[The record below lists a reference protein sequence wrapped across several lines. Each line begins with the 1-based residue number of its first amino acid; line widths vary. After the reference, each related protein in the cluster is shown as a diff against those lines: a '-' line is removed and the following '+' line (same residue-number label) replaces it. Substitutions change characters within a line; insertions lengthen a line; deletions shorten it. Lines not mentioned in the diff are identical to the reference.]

1 MADGAIAGPSQ
12 ASFGGPATAEA
23 ARAGQLT
30 SGMITHCQIMDH
42 AEPRIALT
50 DPWLS
55 PLFAGADMVLPSTL
69 TAPVPFDAL
78 TPALTLTKALIDA
91 ISDQF
96 GTLAFDA
103 DVRRRRRE

>member
-1 MADGAIAGPSQ
+1 MLPAPSSL
-12 ASFGGPATAEA
+12 ASFGGPATQERSGPVSFA
-23 ARAGQLT
+23 
-30 SGMITHCQIMDH
+30 SGMITHCQIMGQ
-42 AEPRIALT
+42 EPRIALT

>member
-1 MADGAIAGPSQ
+1 MADAASAVVPSLVRWASNRRSGPGRS
-12 ASFGGPATAEA
+12 AHFRDDHALSDHGP
-23 ARAGQLT
+23 
-30 SGMITHCQIMDH
+30 

>member
-1 MADGAIAGPSQ
+1 
-12 ASFGGPATAEA
+12 
-23 ARAGQLT
+23 
-30 SGMITHCQIMDH
+30 MITHCQITSQ
-42 AEPRIALT
+42 EPRIALT

>member
-1 MADGAIAGPSQ
+1 MADGAIAVPGQ
-12 ASFGGPATAEA
+12 ASSGGPATAGA
-23 ARAGQLT
+23 VRAGQLRFR
-30 SGMITHCQIMDH
+30 MITHCQIMGQ
-42 AEPRIALT
+42 EPRIALT

-69 TAPVPFDAL
+69 TAPAPFDAL

>member
-1 MADGAIAGPSQ
+1 MLRAPSSL

-30 SGMITHCQIMDH
+30 SGMITHCQIVDH

-50 DPWLS
+50 DSWLS

>member
-1 MADGAIAGPSQ
+1 MLRAPSSLT
-12 ASFGGPATAEA
+12 SFGGPATAEA

-30 SGMITHCQIMDH
+30 SGMITHCQITSQ
-42 AEPRIALT
+42 EPRIALT